1 VTPMSVRA
9 PFPAMQGFRIYD
21 DKLVL
26 VDTLSS
32 ELSLRYGEDVQ
43 LYIRHFERLWE
54 RKRGR

>member
-1 VTPMSVRA
+1 MSVRA